1 MCLAMM
7 LKRKDIWLKM
17 LGAYNAKLSVTGES
31 VTTVE
36 YVFGDD
42 AKA

>member
-1 MCLAMM
+1 MEN
-7 LKRKDIWLKM
+7 DGI
-17 LGAYNAKLSVTGES
+17 YNAKLSVTGES